1 MPFLELS
8 HVSKG
13 FGGPPILH
21 DVNLAIE
28 RGEFVAIVGY
38 SGSGKTT
45 LISLIAGL
53 QKPDAG
59 TVKLNDLEITTPGPD
74 RGVVFQNYSL
84 LPWLTVFENI
94 LLAVEQVFPNY
105 TAEKKRQHVDTFIAM
120 VNLTPAR
127 DKLPRQLSGGMRQ
140 RVSVARALAMDPQ
153 ILLLDEPLS
162 ALDALTRA
170 TLQDEIERIWEA
182 QKKTV
187 VLITNDVDEALLLAD
202 RIIPLTPGPGATL
215 GESVAVTLAR
225 PRDRKSLNHNPE
237 FKRLRA
243 LVTNQLLGY
252 GARRKSTVTR
262 KLILPD
268 ILPEDLDQPR
278 TSRRR
283 PLRPHEIKR
292 EQVEVAGGT

>member
-1 MPFLELS
+1 MRRCA
-8 HVSKG
+8 
-13 FGGPPILH
+13 PPG
-21 DVNLAIE
+21 
-28 RGEFVAIVGY
+28 RRW
-38 SGSGKTT
+38 
-45 LISLIAGL
+45 
-53 QKPDAG
+53 
-59 TVKLNDLEITTPGPD
+59 LNDLEITAPGPD

-94 LLAVEQVFPNY
+94 LVAVDQVLPNHS
-105 TAEKKRQHVDTFIAM
+105 AEKKRQHVEQFIAL

-170 TLQDEIERIWEA
+170 TLQGEIERIWEA
-182 QKKTV
+182 DRKTV

-215 GESVAVTLAR
+215 GESVAVTLPR
-225 PRDRKSLNHNPE
+225 PRDRKALNHDPE

-262 KLILPD
+262 KLVLPD
-268 ILPEDLDQPR
+268 ILPEDLELPR
-278 TSRRR
+278 TNRRR

-292 EQVEVAGGT
+292 EELSIAS